1 VTTHHPHWTGQNL
14 TRFPKSL
21 KGGKHMTAKLLEDW
35 FFADDL
41 EALGYRGLANCIRQA
56 GTHEE
61 VDLHRAEIAR
71 MVEILDAPGLPE
83 YREIAAWKGGKVPDQ
98 GE

>member
-1 VTTHHPHWTGQNL
+1 
-14 TRFPKSL
+14 
-21 KGGKHMTAKLLEDW
+21 MTAKLLEDW

-61 VDLHRAEIAR
+61 VDRHRAEIAR

-83 YREIAAWKGGKVPDQ
+83 YREIAGWKSGKVQDQ
-98 GE
+98 RE